1 MILAFNSACSTT
13 ESVEHDGEEIP
24 AQEPTPITEAFVN
37 QCDNIFYPLAL
48 DNQWIYRISID
59 QVSVD
64 DKPDLAL
71 TVSEN
76 SGASAQIATLDY
88 SSGIVT
94 QSAVM
99 CQDGEII
106 SFPVTELNMIL
117 GMLSGEL
124 NLEFARGRFM
134 PSEKEFEDNNWSMEW
149 ETEYIANGNL
159 QGTYEGETL
168 TALLSQSPV
177 KMTWMIVGTGE
188 TVQVAAGAFENLVK
202 INRVIA
208 FDVSSLQANIDG
220 SEVNT
225 ATTLTINTNLWYAPH
240 IGMVKQ
246 EIESATVKFFGINFP
261 IEAAGSVELI
271 EYTLQ

>member
-1 MILAFNSACSTT
+1 MKYKRITAKSHLTPGRTAVDRLRKKTFFPFFLLMNWPHQRSSKNRI
-13 ESVEHDGEEIP
+13 VEQVGEEIP
-24 AQEPTPITEAFVN
+24 TQETAPITEAVVN

-59 QVSVD
+59 QISAD
-64 DKPDLAL
+64 ENPDLAL

-76 SGASAQIATLDY
+76 SGSSAEIAALDY

-94 QSAVM
+94 QSAVA

-106 SFPVTELNMIL
+106 NFPVTELNMIL

-124 NLEFARGRFM
+124 NLEFTSGRFM
-134 PSEKEFEDNNWSMEW
+134 PSEKEFEDNNWSMKW

-177 KMTWMIVGTGE
+177 KMTWMVVGTGE
-188 TVQVAAGAFENLVK
+188 TMQLRRRLRFRNL
-202 INRVIA
+202 
-208 FDVSSLQANIDG
+208 SSSTG
-220 SEVNT
+220 
-225 ATTLTINTNLWYAPH
+225 
-240 IGMVKQ
+240 
-246 EIESATVKFFGINFP
+246 
-261 IEAAGSVELI
+261 
-271 EYTLQ
+271 